1 MNEALLIIKR
11 EHRNLGALLFC
22 LKALTEAL
30 ETGNKK
36 PDFRVFHGIIA
47 YIDSFLD
54 RFHHPKEDT
63 YLFPALR
70 RRHPEAEPVLSE
82 LEEQHRRGAALLN
95 ELRKALSAYEFQG
108 AAAYPAFHTS
118 VLAYT
123 KFEYEHARK
132 EEQEVFPLALEYLQ
146 EEDWQMV
153 EKVFAEN
160 DDPLFGERPKK
171 EFEKLHQTIVNLTP
185 APHGVGPAWETS
197 P

>member
-1 MNEALLIIKR
+1 MNQALLIIKR

-30 ETGNKK
+30 EGGEKQ
-36 PDFRVFHGIIA
+36 PDFRVFHGIIT

-54 RFHHPKEDT
+54 RFHHPKEDA

-70 RRHPEAEPVLSE
+70 RRHPAAEPILSE
-82 LEEQHRRGAALLN
+82 LEEQHRHGAVLLN
-95 ELRKALSAYEFQG
+95 ELRKALSEYEFYG
-108 AAAYPAFHTS
+108 AAAYEAFHKS

-132 EEQEVFPLALEYLQ
+132 EERDVFPLALEHLQ
-146 EEDWQMV
+146 KEDWQAV

-160 DDPLFGERPKK
+160 DDPLFGENRQK
-171 EFEKLHQTIVNLTP
+171 EFAKLHQTIVNLTP
-185 APHGVGPAWETS
+185 APHGVGPAWET
-197 P
+197 PA